1 MSFKNHNNNY
11 LQIIIKNMMINNFQN
26 KFQKLKNKKI
36 LNRYKLRVLLK
47 MLKLTYVVI
56 LKMVV
61 RALAQQLRTNKIK
74 KLKMF
79 RKKLMSILKMKF
91 IMKIR

>member
-1 MSFKNHNNNY
+1 M
-11 LQIIIKNMMINNFQN
+11 IINNFQN

>member
-1 MSFKNHNNNY
+1 
-11 LQIIIKNMMINNFQN
+11 MMINNFQN
-26 KFQKLKNKKI
+26 KFQKLKNQKI

>member
-1 MSFKNHNNNY
+1 M
-11 LQIIIKNMMINNFQN
+11 IINNFQN

-79 RKKLMSILKMKF
+79 RKKLESILKMKF

>member
-1 MSFKNHNNNY
+1 
-11 LQIIIKNMMINNFQN
+11 MMINNFQN

-79 RKKLMSILKMKF
+79 RKKLISILKMKF

>member
-1 MSFKNHNNNY
+1 
-11 LQIIIKNMMINNFQN
+11 MMINNFQN